1 MHVCGCKIN
10 WNADNC
16 PCEVSLV
23 ISVLCVNIRLESV
36 SVIISSL
43 DADPSKLTGNVKI
56 IPELNH
62 TVKLKVY
69 CLINLLSIPCIMAK
83 ESCHCRGLV
92 GHEVSRML
100 RLPAFSDSQ
109 YMKVAKFSA
118 THIRPPLPPGAFLIF
133 YPQGKQGY
141 GSRSHPT

>member
-1 MHVCGCKIN
+1 M
-10 WNADNC
+10 
-16 PCEVSLV
+16 V

-62 TVKLKVY
+62 TLKLKVY
-69 CLINLLSIPCIMAK
+69 FLLNLLSIPCIMAK

-92 GHEVSRML
+92 GHEVSRRL
-100 RLPAFSDSQ
+100 RLPAFSVSQ
-109 YMKVAKFSA
+109 YMKVVKLSA
-118 THIRPPLPPGAFLIF
+118 AHTRPPLPRGH
-133 YPQGKQGY
+133 
-141 GSRSHPT
+141 S